1 MMSRQTVLV
10 AGATGNVGG
19 ATAAALA
26 AGGAQV
32 VLLGR
37 KPGAL
42 QARAEA
48 IRAGRSDA
56 DIETLV
62 IDFSDLDSVRRA
74 AVEAL
79 DRFAEIDALVL
90 SVVTLVQDGP
100 HVLPNG
106 HELMFATNVLGPF
119 LFSQLLLDRLQQSH
133 GLVVHVVAPFHEDID
148 WDDLE
153 SIERHKTGVAY
164 DRTKTMNRMIAGEM
178 ARRSDGT
185 IASVAASPPF
195 VIDKDDPALQERWPK
210 GFTGAFWRVMT
221 AVAAKPPSAAGGP
234 IADLVLAHP
243 DRESLNGVL
252 VKRDK
257 PAAKRDKAMGD
268 EAAGQRL
275 WRELERMVAPARQ

>member
-1 MMSRQTVLV
+1 
-10 AGATGNVGG
+10 
-19 ATAAALA
+19 
-26 AGGAQV
+26 
-32 VLLGR
+32 
-37 KPGAL
+37 
-42 QARAEA
+42 
-48 IRAGRSDA
+48 
-56 DIETLV
+56 
-62 IDFSDLDSVRRA
+62 
-74 AVEAL
+74 
-79 DRFAEIDALVL
+79 
-90 SVVTLVQDGP
+90 
-100 HVLPNG
+100 
-106 HELMFATNVLGPF
+106 
-119 LFSQLLLDRLQQSH
+119 
-133 GLVVHVVAPFHEDID
+133 
-148 WDDLE
+148 
-153 SIERHKTGVAY
+153 VAY

-275 WRELERMVAPARQ
+275 WSGWSRLRGSEVAPSSGSRRDGPTVHRVVQRVDDPIDLGLVTAAPHHDVQTDEPDGE

>member
-32 VLLGR
+32 V
-37 KPGAL
+37 L

-164 DRTKTMNRMIAGEM
+164 NRTKTMNRMIAGEM